1 MRKWCAVSLCVFT
14 VIGCTKG
21 STSSTTTAS
30 STAASSTKRP
40 ATGSASEDALALMQ
54 TSRDWSRVAASGD
67 VDRILSYW
75 TDDAIVLQPN
85 QPALQG
91 KKEIRGMVASSFK
104 IPKFAISWEP
114 ERAWVSG
121 NGDVGYLIEHNH
133 VTFADSTGT
142 MKNSYGKAVTIWKK
156 DASGNWKCAVYTWN
170 DNQTS
175 MVLSVLP

>member
-1 MRKWCAVSLCVFT
+1 MRKWCAVSLL
-14 VIGCTKG
+14 IIAGAGCTSG
-21 STSSTTTAS
+21 SKSSTTTAS
-30 STAASSTKRP
+30 STAASSTKR
-40 ATGSASEDALALMQ
+40 ASSGSVGEDALALMQ

-85 QPALQG
+85 RPALQG
-91 KKEIRGMVASSFK
+91 KSEIRGMVASSFK

-133 VTFADSTGT
+133 VSFADSTGT
-142 MKNSYGKAVTIWKK
+142 VKDSYGKAVTIWKK
-156 DASGNWKCAVYTWN
+156 DPSGNWKCAVDTWN
-170 DNQTS
+170 ENPTK
-175 MVLSVLP
+175 MVFSVMP